1 MDLLLYQP
9 LMVSLLQYDVDLI
22 HDIEELIGKK
32 LEECQ
37 VEEDQ
42 VLKGITTVFLFP
54 VWILLVSSVLSP
66 FMLSW
71 SRAVGYWLS

>member
-1 MDLLLYQP
+1 MDHLLYQP

-42 VLKGITTVFLFP
+42 VLKGITTVFFSP
-54 VWILLVSSVLSP
+54 VWI
-66 FMLSW
+66 F
-71 SRAVGYWLS
+71 

>member
-1 MDLLLYQP
+1 MNLLLYQS

-42 VLKGITTVFLFP
+42 VLKGITMVFFSP
-54 VWILLVSSVLSP
+54 VWI
-66 FMLSW
+66 F
-71 SRAVGYWLS
+71 

>member
-42 VLKGITTVFLFP
+42 VLKGITTVFFSP
-54 VWILLVSSVLSP
+54 VWI
-66 FMLSW
+66 F
-71 SRAVGYWLS
+71 